1 MIGSVIHEDRRRK
14 ISSMD
19 VSIWW
24 LDVYAPCG
32 QHRSAVV
39 GQKSGLPVLRG
50 TWESRPVGRN
60 SF

>member
-24 LDVYAPCG
+24 LDVYG
-32 QHRSAVV
+32 TV
-39 GQKSGLPVLRG
+39 GGNI
-50 TWESRPVGRN
+50 GRQL
-60 SF
+60 